1 VTLEFLSD
9 SQFWA
14 RWGSIVLLDLILAG
28 DNALVIA
35 LATRTLPLR
44 QRVWGRVLGTL
55 GAVVL
60 RLIGVVLVTWLL
72 GLPLLGFMGGLLL
85 AWISFQLVR
94 QPHRPEGQVR
104 AGTSLREA
112 VGIIVLA
119 DCVMS
124 FDNVVAIAGV
134 AQGDILLVALGLLLS
149 LPLVVW
155 GSGLLAKWMDRF
167 PVMIWLGGGVLGWVA
182 AKMIFDDPL
191 VLGWLGEARL
201 RGFQQ
206 FTPCLFGTLIAL
218 LGWRFARHLSEPKIP
233 SK

>member
-1 VTLEFLSD
+1 VSLDFLSD

-14 RWGSIVLLDLILAG
+14 RWGSIVLLDLVLAG

-44 QRVWGRVLGTL
+44 KRVWGRVFGTL

-60 RLIGVVLVTWLL
+60 RLIGVAFVSWLL
-72 GLPLLGFMGGLLL
+72 ELPLLGFLGGVLL
-85 AWISFQLVR
+85 AWLSIKLVS
-94 QPHRPEGQVR
+94 QTQRPESQIR

-124 FDNVVAIAGV
+124 FDNVAAISGV
-134 AQGDILLVALGLLLS
+134 AHGDMLLVAFGLLIS

-155 GSGLLAKWMDRF
+155 GSGLLAEWMDRF
-167 PVMIWLGGGVLGWVA
+167 PVIIWLGGGVLGWVA
-182 AKMIFDDPL
+182 VKMMFDDPL
-191 VLGWLGEARL
+191 VLGWLGEARAHA
-201 RGFQQ
+201 FQQ
-206 FTPCLFGTLIAL
+206 VTPYFFGVFIAL
-218 LGWRFARHLSEPKIP
+218 VGWRFARHLEQANDAA
-233 SK
+233 